1 MIVSINGILLDRIEQ
16 QLQWTDELWSPVG
29 QQRRYSLSGIVHTT
43 ENVRYG
49 RPITLSAE
57 LPWCVLNHSTV
68 ESLSHTASTPG
79 VQFQLVFDDGRS
91 FTVLFRRDV
100 NPLDLTPIDPRK
112 EFYSGTINL
121 MEV

>member
-57 LPWCVLNHSTV
+57 LPWCVLSHSTV
-68 ESLSHTASTPG
+68 ESLSNTASTPG

-100 NPLDLTPIDPRK
+100 NSLDLIPIDPRK

>member
-16 QLQWTDELWSPVG
+16 QLQWTDELWLPVG

-49 RPITLSAE
+49 RPITLAAE

-68 ESLSHTASTPG
+68 ESLRNAASTPG
-79 VQFQLVFDDGRS
+79 FQFQLVFDDGRS

-112 EFYSGTINL
+112 ELYSGTINL